1 MAMNEMVGW
10 PAPASGAIFGGIVA
24 RFDPRAR
31 VVAAVAFAVVVVSL
45 ERWGALVGASV
56 IAVFAAM
63 LARPPWASVL
73 RRLLAMDGLMLLVLA
88 SLPFAVPGEPLM
100 HWGGFVASRE
110 GLLQALA
117 IAAKANAILLMLM
130 AMVGSIPTV
139 KLGHALQR
147 LHVPATLAHLLLFT
161 IRYLD
166 VLGAEYARLRRAM
179 TARAFRPRTDRH
191 TWRSLG
197 WLVGML
203 LVRSFERAERVLAAM
218 KCRGYTGRMP
228 TLHHL
233 RFRPVDGLFALTGS
247 ATLCVLIWLERM

>member
-1 MAMNEMVGW
+1 MNRMVGR
-10 PAPASGAIFGGIVA
+10 PAPAGGMSFGGGIIA

-31 VVAAVAFAVVVVSL
+31 IVAAVAFAVVVVSL
-45 ERWGALVGASV
+45 DSWRALGGACAL
-56 IAVFAAM
+56 AVLAAVS
-63 LARPPWASVL
+63 ARPPWPSIL

-88 SLPFAVPGEPLM
+88 SLPFTVPGEPLM
-100 HWGGFVASRE
+100 HWAGHSASRE

-117 IAAKANAILLMLM
+117 ITAKANAILLMLM
-130 AMVGSIPTV
+130 ALVGSLSTV
-139 KLGHALQR
+139 TLGHALQR
-147 LHVPATLAHLLLFT
+147 LYVPAALSHLLLFT
-161 IRYLD
+161 VRYLD

-218 KCRGYTGRMP
+218 KCRGFTGRMP
-228 TLHHL
+228 TLHDF
-233 RFRPVDGLFALTGS
+233 RFRPADGLFALVGT
-247 ATLCVLIWLERM
+247 AMLCGLVWLEGV

>member
-1 MAMNEMVGW
+1 MNRTGGHA
-10 PAPASGAIFGGIVA
+10 APAASGSLGGIVA

-45 ERWGALVGASV
+45 ERWGALVGACAV
-56 IAVFAAM
+56 AVFAAT

-100 HWGGFVASRE
+100 HWGGLVASRE

-130 AMVGSIPTV
+130 ALVGSIPTV
-139 KLGHALQR
+139 TLGHALQR

-161 IRYLD
+161 VRYLD

-218 KCRGYTGRMP
+218 KCRGFTGRMP
-228 TLHHL
+228 TLDDL
-233 RFRPVDGLFALTGS
+233 RFRPADGLFALTGS
-247 ATLCVLIWLERM
+247 ATLCVLVWLERM

>member
-1 MAMNEMVGW
+1 MNDMVGR
-10 PAPASGAIFGGIVA
+10 PAPASGAFFGGIIA
-24 RFDPRAR
+24 RLDPRAR

-45 ERWGALVGASV
+45 ERWGALIGAC
-56 IAVFAAM
+56 AVAVLAAI
-63 LARPPWASVL
+63 LVRPPWASIL

-88 SLPFAVPGEPLM
+88 SLPFTVPGEPLI
-100 HWGGFVASRE
+100 HWGGLVASRA

-130 AMVGSIPTV
+130 ALVGSIPTV
-139 KLGHALQR
+139 TLGHALQR
-147 LHVPATLAHLLLFT
+147 LHVPATLSHLLLFT
-161 IRYLD
+161 VRYLD
-166 VLGAEYARLRRAM
+166 VLGAEYGRLRRAM

-218 KCRGYTGRMP
+218 KCRGFTGRMP
-228 TLHHL
+228 TFHDL
-233 RFRPVDGLFALTGS
+233 RFHPTDGLFALTGA
-247 ATLCVLIWLERM
+247 ATLCVLVWLERV